1 MRRFGISRETVRSA
15 TAIPSFM
22 SSPWIRGAPHKGF
35 IAAIFLTRAAISAL
49 MDGRPSR
56 GRPESLVQCSRK
68 RRRCHRRT
76 VSGVTMRRGRLHP
89 AHTRDSQTQKS
100 RSLRAQPRPARRPL
114 VHGELL
120 AQGEVLQGELALA
133 AAEERE
139 ESKQTFSGSCQAIFL
154 GRCRSCCRA
163 IVAKWYCSSYGTWRS
178 HRTKMIFTHFAPNAR
193 SAS

>member
-1 MRRFGISRETVRSA
+1 MVGVLGRGEMRPCPEVANGRV
-15 TAIPSFM
+15 
-22 SSPWIRGAPHKGF
+22 APRDGGGGHDQEG
-35 IAAIFLTRAAISAL
+35 LPPPGPDPGQPHPEEAISPAKRGP
-49 MDGRPSR
+49 GR
-56 GRPESLVQCSRK
+56 
-68 RRRCHRRT
+68 
-76 VSGVTMRRGRLHP
+76 
-89 AHTRDSQTQKS
+89 
-100 RSLRAQPRPARRPL
+100 RSL

-120 AQGEVLQGELALA
+120 AQGEVLQGELAVA
-133 AAEERE
+133 AADERE